1 MSSAI
6 IDFINKLNV
15 ATMWMNQII
24 PLLQIIFGTFGNLFN
39 IIIFTRRTLRTN
51 PCSIYFLAS
60 SINNFLVLYVVLI
73 PHYLAAKWNLDASTT
88 NNVLCKLRNICQYLP
103 FCLVLWFPV
112 LASIDRFLSSSRQ
125 VRYRRWS
132 SLPIAK
138 KVIICTIIFFLLI
151 HLHLVVFYESAWNGR
166 AFVCALLS
174 YEYFVFWSFFGPIV
188 ACLLP
193 IIFMC
198 IFGVL
203 MIVNVRSVQNRVV
216 PQGGV
221 VGNERTRSNDRQLI
235 IMLLFQVLTILLI
248 SIPYV
253 AVNTYNAVV
262 LVMLNYRLSQT
273 GEAIFNFAYQFCSS
287 LYYTNPVIGFYIYT
301 LTGPR
306 FRVEMKRCTQVGL
319 NSALTTTGLTQYL
332 SERNRRILLG
342 DNQNRH

>member
-1 MSSAI
+1 
-6 IDFINKLNV
+6 
-15 ATMWMNQII
+15 
-24 PLLQIIFGTFGNLFN
+24 
-39 IIIFTRRTLRTN
+39 
-51 PCSIYFLAS
+51 
-60 SINNFLVLYVVLI
+60 
-73 PHYLAAKWNLDASTT
+73 
-88 NNVLCKLRNICQYLP
+88 
-103 FCLVLWFPV
+103 
-112 LASIDRFLSSSRQ
+112 
-125 VRYRRWS
+125 
-132 SLPIAK
+132 
-138 KVIICTIIFFLLI
+138 
-151 HLHLVVFYESAWNGR
+151 
-166 AFVCALLS
+166 
-174 YEYFVFWSFFGPIV
+174 
-188 ACLLP
+188 
-193 IIFMC
+193 MC